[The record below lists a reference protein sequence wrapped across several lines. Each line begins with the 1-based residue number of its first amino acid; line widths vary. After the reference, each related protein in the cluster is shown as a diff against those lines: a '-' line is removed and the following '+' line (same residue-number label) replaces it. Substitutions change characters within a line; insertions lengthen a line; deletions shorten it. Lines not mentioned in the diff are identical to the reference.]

1 MKGEELVHFTRR
13 TDLNSR
19 FLETESITYDNQ
31 THMPHGT
38 RNCMIL
44 GLTQLIVTC
53 NMKAGAQCKTGV
65 PLQRPT

>member
-1 MKGEELVHFTRR
+1 MKVEELVYFTRR
-13 TDLNSR
+13 TDLNSM

-44 GLTQLIVTC
+44 GLTQLIVIC
-53 NMKAGAQCKTGV
+53 NMESRSKM
-65 PLQRPT
+65 